1 MGGLGVWRDWRIL
14 LEPREGPLGCGSH
27 TNVGLLAQVQEKG
40 YGVDEMGVLGGGDWR
55 GKAC

>member
-1 MGGLGVWRDWRIL
+1 MLG
-14 LEPREGPLGCGSH
+14 
-27 TNVGLLAQVQEKG
+27 LAQVQEKGYGVDEKG

>member
-1 MGGLGVWRDWRIL
+1 MEATQMLG
-14 LEPREGPLGCGSH
+14 
-27 TNVGLLAQVQEKG
+27 LAQVQEKGYGVDEKG